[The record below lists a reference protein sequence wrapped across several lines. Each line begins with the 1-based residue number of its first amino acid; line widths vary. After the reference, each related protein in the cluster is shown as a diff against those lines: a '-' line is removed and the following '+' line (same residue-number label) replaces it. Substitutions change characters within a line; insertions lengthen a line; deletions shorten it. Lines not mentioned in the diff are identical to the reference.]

1 VFNFLGLPFG
11 IFGTYMGLYN
21 NNQIDHVRKELY
33 NVINYHNQLVEVVQ
47 LQELAISTITA
58 DIQELTAVL
67 HLTSPPESGIYYHHI
82 NHIDRLDSNTITP
95 QLVLPGENG
104 LFWPTLSDLQE
115 LKLHQKQGAHW
126 WTTLANFVGNLVM
139 LFLFVGL
146 LIFLAVRFHR
156 FRQAQLP

>member
-67 HLTSPPESGIYYHHI
+67 HLTILQNPGYIT
-82 NHIDRLDSNTITP
+82 TILTISTAWIPTP
-95 QLVLPGENG
+95 
-104 LFWPTLSDLQE
+104 
-115 LKLHQKQGAHW
+115 
-126 WTTLANFVGNLVM
+126 
-139 LFLFVGL
+139 
-146 LIFLAVRFHR
+146 
-156 FRQAQLP
+156 